1 MGEFLK
7 GLHHSATADVFL
19 DAGVR
24 VGGTAIECMPGAD
37 HPAAVVGRDDRRDRH
52 KAAVIIARI
61 GWVHLNSRMAPI
73 IVMRAMKLSS
83 GPWWATSPIS
93 SRSFVSRA
101 KRWPVLAVDGVG
113 GIISGEKLSWSL
125 QNSWNIA
132 LGRLGESHGARLR
145 SRPAQPSISRDNTT
159 VSRHLNEALCAKYRP
174 PGTNIDAKC

>member
-93 SRSFVSRA
+93 SRFPPHRALSILPPSMGMSAVTGRHRCDHSRILVQQ
-101 KRWPVLAVDGVG
+101 KFSGDLANG
-113 GIISGEKLSWSL
+113 K
-125 QNSWNIA
+125 
-132 LGRLGESHGARLR
+132 
-145 SRPAQPSISRDNTT
+145 
-159 VSRHLNEALCAKYRP
+159 P
-174 PGTNIDAKC
+174 PEG